1 MLALILILIMILII
15 YVILIIYLCI
25 CVGVS
30 GFGRYFRRGDIWS
43 GLLPIVV
50 YVDILLEVILNI

>member
-1 MLALILILIMILII
+1 MILII

-30 GFGRYFRRGDIWS
+30 GFGRSFRRGDIWS